1 MSRVEIA
8 SQDLEHLKS
17 RMPPP
22 LPCLIAA
29 LAGVGVDWWLPWS
42 IGPRPVTITA
52 GAVAFL
58 AMVWLAAATGRAF
71 KRHATPVDPARETVA
86 IVETGPFRFTRNP
99 AYVAACL
106 LQAAIGC
113 FLDNAWIL
121 VFIIPAIVAIQQLV
135 VLREEAY
142 LEAKFGDAYLRYKT
156 KVRRWI

>member
-1 MSRVEIA
+1 MNPIDIA
-8 SQDLEHLKS
+8 SQDLEHMKS

-22 LPCLIAA
+22 LPCLIAV
-29 LAGVGVDWWLPWS
+29 LAGAAIDWWRPWS
-42 IGPRPVTITA
+42 IGPRPFTIAA
-52 GAVAFL
+52 GAIAFA

-71 KRHATPVDPARETVA
+71 RRHATPVDPNLETRA
-86 IVETGPFRFTRNP
+86 IVDSGPFRFTRNP

-121 VFIIPAIVAIQQLV
+121 VFIIPAIIAIQQWV

>member
-1 MSRVEIA
+1 MSRVDRVPK
-8 SQDLEHLKS
+8 DLEHLKS

-22 LPCLIAA
+22 LPCLVAV
-29 LAGVGVDWWLPWS
+29 LAGIGIDLWLPWS
-42 IGPRPVTITA
+42 IGPRPFTVAA
-52 GAVAFL
+52 GAIAFL
-58 AMVWLAAATGRAF
+58 AMAWLAAATGRAF

-86 IVETGPFRFTRNP
+86 IVESGPFRFTRNP
-99 AYVAACL
+99 AYLAACL

-121 VFIIPAIVAIQQLV
+121 VFIIPAIVAIQQWV

-142 LEAKFGDAYLRYKT
+142 LEAKFGEAYLRYKS

>member
-1 MSRVEIA
+1 MNQIEIA
-8 SQDLEHLKS
+8 SQNLEHMKS

-22 LPCLIAA
+22 LPCLIAV
-29 LAGVGVDWWLPWS
+29 LVGAGLDWWLPWS
-42 IGPRPVTITA
+42 IGPRPFTIAA
-52 GAVAFL
+52 GVVVFA
-58 AMVWLAAATGRAF
+58 AMVWLATATGFAF
-71 KRHATPVDPARETVA
+71 RRHATPIDPVHETTA
-86 IVETGPFRFTRNP
+86 IIDTGPFRFTRNP

-121 VFIIPAIVAIQQLV
+121 VFIIPAIIVIQQLV

-142 LEAKFGDAYLRYKT
+142 LEAKFGEAYLRYKT